1 MHRLL
6 QQQHDHELAAQEGGD
21 LDQVFESAR
30 HGLKAGEPAAA
41 FTCPLTMEVFRDPVM
56 TPSGLSYERSA
67 LVEHL
72 KKVGAFDPITREA
85 MTASQ
90 VIPNVALRN
99 ATLQYLEEHPWAWA
113 ECC

>member
-1 MHRLL
+1 M
-6 QQQHDHELAAQEGGD
+6 QEVSD

-30 HGLKAGEPAAA
+30 HNLKAGEPAAA

-72 KKVGAFDPITREA
+72 ASCMHNVLLCRELLCDGGLQI
-85 MTASQ
+85 AS
-90 VIPNVALRN
+90 VSA
-99 ATLQYLEEHPWAWA
+99 
-113 ECC
+113 